1 MWWKSLGT
9 EPKAPYPWRDMIVI
23 HIVNGRQ
30 PQNNG
35 SLWPPGHKQLH
46 TNVIIEISAGK
57 RKTGKNFEREES
69 ANAFI
74 THTPCVRN
82 AKWQKMMK
90 NLFANQPYQL
100 WPYFPPPPLNAI
112 SICWPFVPNNSKGK
126 KRGLDGQKS
135 KPNQTLFDAID
146 AVTLCAVALPHD
158 IHIYIYSPLFT
169 IRLLWFYC
177 FV

>member
-1 MWWKSLGT
+1 
-9 EPKAPYPWRDMIVI
+9 MIVI

-90 NLFANQPYQL
+90 NLFTNQPYQL
-100 WPYFPPPPLNAI
+100 WPYFASQPPPPQCHQHMLAV
-112 SICWPFVPNNSKGK
+112 CPQQFEGGK
-126 KRGLDGQKS
+126 KGPRWAEEQT
-135 KPNQTLFDAID
+135 KPNIIRCHRCRHIVCGCSAPRHTY
-146 AVTLCAVALPHD
+146 
-158 IHIYIYSPLFT
+158 IYIYIHIFPSVYDSPSLVLLF
-169 IRLLWFYC
+169 RLGFDDFPQKW
-177 FV
+177 